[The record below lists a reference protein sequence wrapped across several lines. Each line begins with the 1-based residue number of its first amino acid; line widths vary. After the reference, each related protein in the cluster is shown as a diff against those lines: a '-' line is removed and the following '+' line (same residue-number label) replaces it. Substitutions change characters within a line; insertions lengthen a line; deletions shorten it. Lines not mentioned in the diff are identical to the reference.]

1 MSFPY
6 TTLAYNGIT
15 KIVSNELLESLTQ
28 PKRVNTI
35 QWYRYQILKM
45 CENMNIQTKD
55 DVKTRITYNNMTLVN
70 RIKNSVLYGTTIVN
84 EDDMK
89 YGLKPCLNHKSVAPI
104 VANKSQLEK
113 SDNNITLKETDYIIW
128 KCGVSNRSLIDI
140 E

>member
-1 MSFPY
+1 
-6 TTLAYNGIT
+6 
-15 KIVSNELLESLTQ
+15 
-28 PKRVNTI
+28 
-35 QWYRYQILKM
+35 M